1 MTRKQLETAAVPPPY
16 CRPPVERLLREAR
29 RRHRAVRV
37 FDLAR
42 RSALIRKLSVLV
54 VIGDTDGHRPI
65 GDDEPWLRDDAAE
78 ANKPHDSETAAK
90 INWRAAGAS
99 RPGGREGEPMT
110 TSPALFSSRLT
121 TGQPTRR
128 FSTR

>member
-1 MTRKQLETAAVPPPY
+1 MLPATRGATST
-16 CRPPVERLLREAR
+16 RSTGDDIERCEF
-29 RRHRAVRV
+29 

-90 INWRAAGAS
+90 INWRAAGVVQAGERAS
-99 RPGGREGEPMT
+99 R
-110 TSPALFSSRLT
+110 
-121 TGQPTRR
+121 
-128 FSTR
+128 